1 MQRVLHCQENLLGNH
16 VELISQVMVWRIKE
30 MLYFCFRRSSFLPG
44 DHWSDGAGAEVLG
57 EGGGGGLRP
66 GNHRQGEDLYEDG
79 GACDGDHYD
88 EDCKEDYGQGEGDLD
103 EYLLKYLW
111 RCWDE

>member
-16 VELISQVMVWRIKE
+16 VEHILQVMVWRSKE
-30 MLYFCFRRSSFLPG
+30 MLYFCFRRFSFLPG
-44 DHWSDGAGAEVLG
+44 DHRSDGAGAEVLG

-88 EDCKEDYGQGEGDLD
+88 GDYREDYSQGEGDLD
-103 EYLLKYLW
+103 EYLPKYLC

>member
-1 MQRVLHCQENLLGNH
+1 
-16 VELISQVMVWRIKE
+16 MVWRIKE
-30 MLYFCFRRSSFLPG
+30 MLYFCFRRISFLPG

-57 EGGGGGLRP
+57 EGGGGRLRP
-66 GNHRQGEDLYEDG
+66 WNHRQGEDLYEDG
-79 GACDGDHYD
+79 GACDGDLYD
-88 EDCKEDYGQGEGDLD
+88 EDCKEDYSQGEGDLD

>member
-30 MLYFCFRRSSFLPG
+30 MLYFCFRRISFLPG